1 MVDEVTVRAAAA
13 TAWSIFRARRPGID
27 PSDNRRCLLERHLQ
41 TRGLQQGI
49 DAEVQAALAQMSESA
64 LAAPYPVPGT
74 PASEFKDS

>member
-1 MVDEVTVRAAAA
+1 MVDEVKVRAAAA

-49 DAEVQAALAQMSESA
+49 DAEELASFWLVYLQR
-64 LAAPYPVPGT
+64 L
-74 PASEFKDS
+74 PADEC